1 MGTAL
6 KALCGEFIKFDL
18 RLSDADNTGRDHVTE
33 YWPTK
38 NTKGAM
44 IMDMYVRIVRKAE
57 TDEAAQNNGAAG
69 GASNGTATAPSN
81 GTS

>member
-6 KALCGEFIKFDL
+6 KALYGKFNIFDSL
-18 RLSDADNTGRDHVTE
+18 LSNVDNTNRDHVTE

-57 TDEAAQNNGAAG
+57 TDEAAA
-69 GASNGTATAPSN
+69 GASNGTAAAPSN
-81 GTS
+81 GAS